1 MLCTKGYDPVTEEA
15 TNNVKIGTIKKIHE
29 KMHFCCVQLDT
40 ISLQRS
46 DALCSTDH
54 LAFEETFACLL
65 S

>member
-1 MLCTKGYDPVTEEA
+1 MLCTKRYDPVTEEA

-29 KMHFCCVQLDT
+29 KMHFCRVQLDT
-40 ISLQRS
+40 ISLQHS
-46 DALCSTDH
+46 DALCSIGY